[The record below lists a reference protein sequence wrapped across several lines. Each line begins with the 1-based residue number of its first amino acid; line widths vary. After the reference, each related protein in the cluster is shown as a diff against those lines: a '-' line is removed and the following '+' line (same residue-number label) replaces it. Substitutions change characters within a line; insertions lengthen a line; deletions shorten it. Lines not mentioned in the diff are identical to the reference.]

1 MSLRLSARP
10 QGANTPERQSDQP
23 AASATEGLQ
32 AQSPG
37 MRLNER
43 DFVRALNV
51 FGAIVLDVTSS
62 NMARADSAVF
72 GVGEM
77 ARFKAGVETF
87 LKDPN
92 SRATEGERQSLRQI
106 ALAFER
112 SRGGKPSFGPA
123 NWADFLDFVQSKMPP
138 EVEGFSDLAKDVR
151 AANASDQKPD
161 IFSEADIDRLN
172 DYNRQALIGHREG
185 RQFGADDW
193 ARFFL
198 RLVVDDGSDPVPSD
212 PRPVR
217 PQADQV
223 LTALKAP

>member
-1 MSLRLSARP
+1 MSLRFSARP
-10 QGANTPERQSDQP
+10 QGANTPERHTDQP

-32 AQSPG
+32 AQSPS

-62 NMARADSAVF
+62 NKARADSAVF
-72 GVGEM
+72 GVVEM
-77 ARFKAGVETF
+77 VRFKAGVQKFRE
-87 LKDPN
+87 DPD
-92 SRATEGERQSLRQI
+92 SRATEGERESLRQI

-112 SRGGKPSFGPA
+112 SRGGMPSFGPA
-123 NWADFLDFVQSKMPP
+123 NWANFLDFVQSMMPP
-138 EVEGFSDLAKDVR
+138 EVKGFSDLANDVR

-161 IFSEADIDRLN
+161 IFSEADMDRLN
-172 DYNRQALIGHREG
+172 AYNRQALIGHREG

-198 RLVVDDGSDPVPSD
+198 WLVVNDGGDPD
-212 PRPVR
+212 PNR
-217 PQADQV
+217 V
-223 LTALKAP
+223 LTALKAQ